1 MRRVLTV
8 VGGRNVV
15 ISDRVNKKNQQ
26 WSFD

>member
-15 ISDRVNKKNQQ
+15 ILDRVNKKSQQ

>member
-15 ISDRVNKKNQQ
+15 ISDRANKKSQQ